1 MLKLRKSNERGH
13 ANHGWLDSHHTFS
26 FSSYYDPRYTG
37 FRDLLVINEDRVN
50 AGAGFGKHGHRD
62 MEIITY
68 VLEGELEHK
77 DSMGNGSVL
86 QYGDVQRMSAG
97 EGVMHSEFN
106 HSEKNP
112 VHFLQI
118 WINPDREGTKSGWEE
133 KTFSKTDKTN
143 KLKLIVSQDGREGSL
158 KMNQD
163 ASLYA
168 SILEPQK
175 NIEFQ
180 VGSHRHA
187 WIQVARGNLMVNGVE
202 LTAGD
207 GLAISEESKLE
218 LTAKSESEFLVFDLK

>member
-1 MLKLRKSNERGH
+1 MLKLRKSKERGH

-26 FSSYYDPRYTG
+26 FSSYYDPRFTG

-68 VLEGELEHK
+68 VLNGELEHK

-86 QYGDVQRMSAG
+86 HYGDIQRMSAG
-97 EGVMHSEFN
+97 EGIMHSEFN
-106 HSEKNP
+106 HSDKNP

-118 WINPDREGTKSGWEE
+118 WINPDRDGTKSSWEE
-133 KTFSKTDKTN
+133 KTFSPEDKKN
-143 KLKLIVSQDGREGSL
+143 KLKLIVSSDGREGSL

-168 SILEPQK
+168 SILEAQK
-175 NIEFQ
+175 NLEFKL
-180 VGSHRHA
+180 SDKRHA
-187 WIQVARGNLMVNGVE
+187 WIQVVRGSLVVNEIE
-202 LTAGD
+202 LEAGD
-207 GLAISEESKLE
+207 GLAISEENKVE
-218 LTAKSESEFLVFDLK
+218 LKAVSESEFLLFDLK